1 MTTIIKGF
9 GGSDDK
15 KKYLYNIYTVS
26 TSQSGANIQ
35 IRKFL
40 IDKNMELV
48 TLVDTPGVY
57 QSGNIM
63 YDDEILKITYGNIYT
78 FNWELHAKQTPL
90 LFVRQLFAK
99 YTNQL
104 FHHWDYRVSVDIW
117 LMHEHAGGVVNR
129 LVSFIKSI
137 FYRLRGVF

>member
-15 KKYLYNIYTVS
+15 KKYLYNIYTVF
-26 TSQSGANIQ
+26 TSEVKIQ

-48 TLVDTPGVY
+48 TLVDTPVVARL
-57 QSGNIM
+57 GNII
-63 YDDEILKITYGNIYT
+63 YDDEILKITYSTIYT
-78 FNWELHAKQTPL
+78 NNWELHAKQTPL
-90 LFVRQLFAK
+90 LFVRQSFAK

-104 FHHWDYRVSVDIW
+104 FHHWDYHVFVDIW
-117 LMHEHAGGVVNR
+117 LMHEHAGGG
-129 LVSFIKSI
+129 SQ
-137 FYRLRGVF
+137 

>member
-78 FNWELHAKQTPL
+78 FNWS
-90 LFVRQLFAK
+90 
-99 YTNQL
+99 YTQ
-104 FHHWDYRVSVDIW
+104 
-117 LMHEHAGGVVNR
+117 NR
-129 LVSFIKSI
+129 LLYCLLDSCLQNIQINYFIIGTIVLVLIS
-137 FYRLRGVF
+137 G

>member
-15 KKYLYNIYTVS
+15 KKYLYNIYTVF
-26 TSQSGANIQ
+26 TSEIKIQ

-48 TLVDTPGVY
+48 TLVDTPVVAR
-57 QSGNIM
+57 SGNIM
-63 YDDEILKITYGNIYT
+63 YDDEILKITYSTIYT
-78 FNWELHAKQTPL
+78 KNWELHAKQTPL
-90 LFVRQLFAK
+90 LFVRQSFAK

-104 FHHWDYRVSVDIW
+104 FHHWDYHNFVDIW
-117 LMHEHAGGVVNR
+117 LMQEHAGGG
-129 LVSFIKSI
+129 SQ
-137 FYRLRGVF
+137 